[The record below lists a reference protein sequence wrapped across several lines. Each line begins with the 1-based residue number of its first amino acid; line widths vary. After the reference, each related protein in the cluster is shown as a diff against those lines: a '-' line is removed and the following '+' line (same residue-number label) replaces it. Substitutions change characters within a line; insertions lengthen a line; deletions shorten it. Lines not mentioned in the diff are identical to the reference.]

1 MATIYHDA
9 DADPSALAGQRIAVL
24 GFGSQGHAH
33 AQNLKDSGHDV
44 RVGLREGS
52 GSWSKAEEAGLSVR
66 PTGEAVAEA
75 DVVMV
80 VLPDTAHGAV
90 YASDVAPNLKAG
102 DMLMFAH
109 GFSVHFGTVKP
120 PADVDVTMIAPKGPG
135 HLVRRTYEE
144 GIGTPALVAVQQDA
158 TGNALQRALAYGAGI
173 GAARAGILE
182 TTFKEETETDLFG
195 EQSVLCGGISTL
207 VEAGFDTLVQAG
219 YQPEI
224 AYFECL
230 HELKLIIDLIYE
242 GGLSWMRYSISDTAE
257 WGDYLSGPRI
267 VDEGVRER
275 MRQVLAEI
283 QDGTFAEEW
292 LGEAEAGFPHFLA
305 LRREARG
312 SELEKRGP
320 RAASDDALVAF
331 RREGGPRMTNTNDP
345 DVVRIFDTTL
355 RDGEQAPGIALTRAE
370 KVEIAE
376 QLARLEV
383 DVIEAGFPVSSEGE
397 FEAVSEIASSVKGP
411 VIAALARVVPGD
423 ITRAAE
429 ALAGAERWRI
439 HTFISTSDIH
449 MTDMLRMSNGQVLDA
464 IREGVKLAVG
474 YTDDVEFSAQDATRT
489 ELDFLLECFR
499 VAVDAGATTINVPD
513 TVGYAM
519 PHEFGELV
527 RTVRE
532 AVPDH
537 IVISTHCHN
546 DLGLAVANSL
556 AGIVNGARQV
566 EVAVN
571 GIGERAGNCSLEEVA
586 MIVRTR
592 RRRWVSRTG

>member
-1 MATIYHDA
+1 
-9 DADPSALAGQRIAVL
+9 
-24 GFGSQGHAH
+24 
-33 AQNLKDSGHDV
+33 
-44 RVGLREGS
+44 
-52 GSWSKAEEAGLSVR
+52 
-66 PTGEAVAEA
+66 
-75 DVVMV
+75 

-158 TGNALQRALAYGAGI
+158 TGNALRRALAYGAGI

-312 SELEKRGP
+312 SELEKVGRELRP
-320 RAASDDALVAF
+320 MMPWLHSD
-331 RREGGPRMTNTNDP
+331 
-345 DVVRIFDTTL
+345 
-355 RDGEQAPGIALTRAE
+355 E
-370 KVEIAE
+370 KV
-376 QLARLEV
+376 
-383 DVIEAGFPVSSEGE
+383 
-397 FEAVSEIASSVKGP
+397 
-411 VIAALARVVPGD
+411 VP
-423 ITRAAE
+423 E
-429 ALAGAERWRI
+429 
-439 HTFISTSDIH
+439 
-449 MTDMLRMSNGQVLDA
+449 
-464 IREGVKLAVG
+464 
-474 YTDDVEFSAQDATRT
+474 
-489 ELDFLLECFR
+489 
-499 VAVDAGATTINVPD
+499 
-513 TVGYAM
+513 
-519 PHEFGELV
+519 
-527 RTVRE
+527 
-532 AVPDH
+532 
-537 IVISTHCHN
+537 
-546 DLGLAVANSL
+546 
-556 AGIVNGARQV
+556 
-566 EVAVN
+566 
-571 GIGERAGNCSLEEVA
+571 
-586 MIVRTR
+586 
-592 RRRWVSRTG
+592 